1 MRHLRLWILGA
12 ALGSFGAGMNVGLLI
27 PKLAA
32 GDEALLPDHLRHDL
46 NYVERMVGSYGLS
59 AEQARTLRQVL
70 QAMRDE
76 ELKVLREADTAQL
89 PRALQSKLLAARDRA
104 EQRLRAV
111 LTPQQRH
118 RYDQD
123 SRPQPEPQRQDK

>member
-1 MRHLRLWILGA
+1 
-12 ALGSFGAGMNVGLLI
+12 MNVGLLI

-32 GDEALLPDHLRHDL
+32 GGEAPLPDHLRHDL
-46 NYVERMVGSYGLS
+46 DYVERLTGSYELS
-59 AEQARTLRQVL
+59 AAQAQTLRQVL

-104 EQRLRAV
+104 EQRLRTV
-111 LTPQQRH
+111 LTPEQRQ

-123 SRPQPEPQRQDK
+123 SRPQPESQNR

>member
-32 GDEALLPDHLRHDL
+32 DGDAPVPDHLRQDL
-46 NYVERMVGSYGLS
+46 DYVERLVGGYGLS
-59 AEQARTLRQVL
+59 AAQAQTLRQVL
-70 QAMRDE
+70 QAMREE
-76 ELKVLREADTAQL
+76 ELRVLREADAAQL
-89 PRALQSKLLAARDRA
+89 PRALQTKLLAAHDRA

-111 LTPQQRH
+111 LTPEQRQ

-123 SRPQPEPQRQDK
+123 SRPQPESQRQGR